1 MDPNTNYFR
10 HPLGTRPYDF
20 VFQKNSN
27 LNLEF
32 TNTLYRIIMEK
43 PVLYFRKHQEEYQL
57 FDSNGKIVKVKHTG
71 HIPIYNYSEVALIPP
86 MYYESK
92 SFNGDDNDHSV
103 TNHFLHTIDFNL
115 AKHDLNEIIKWLDI
129 SALTLEGMDLN
140 EVLDYFKYIWND
152 LVEGGEL
159 FQNNVLMDKTLQ
171 SIKSLN
177 PDLSPDGLL
186 YLFYTVAS
194 ENWLQMPTCSMN
206 GIQDLSVFKT
216 PALFIKN
223 QLMFTKSGKAGSS
236 YNEHSQ
242 SGAIH
247 RFITSSSSS
256 KTVSSDA
263 VASVVGMENTNF
275 KELYQN
281 NEKYVDF
288 SENLISRFQVFEPI
302 RVGRIYR
309 TKADSKID
317 PGEVMDMIIY

>member
-43 PVLYFRKHQEEYQL
+43 PVLYFRQHQEEYQL

-115 AKHDLNEIIKWLDI
+115 AKHDLNEIIKWLDV
-129 SALTLEGMDLN
+129 SALTLEGMNLG
-140 EVLDYFKYIWND
+140 EVLNYFKYTWNE

-159 FQNNVLMDKTLQ
+159 FQNNVLMDKTLE
-171 SIKSLN
+171 SIKSVN

-186 YLFYTVAS
+186 HLFYKVAS

-216 PALFIKN
+216 PASFIKK
-223 QLMFTKSGKAGSS
+223 QLMFTNIGKPGSS
-236 YNEHSQ
+236 DKEHLQ
-242 SGAIH
+242 SSTIH
-247 RFITSSSSS
+247 HSIAMDSSS
-256 KTVSSDA
+256 KTVPAARMALEGID
-263 VASVVGMENTNF
+263 F
-275 KELYQN
+275 KQVYQN
-281 NEKYVDF
+281 NGKYVDF
-288 SENLISRFQVFEPI
+288 SENLVSRFQVFEPI

-317 PGEVMDMIIY
+317 PGEIMDMIIY